1 MSGLVNVE
9 GLNRASQKY
18 QPVLQMLPF
27 LVLQNVMSELEIN
40 LLEVSSKDIAVQMLR
55 KGGVSA
61 PYIATTSDDDHIT
74 SEELGKFVERILT
87 VEPCVAV
94 IKDHIMNYKDKL
106 ILNNDPNSQKV
117 DNKTKKH
124 PLEFLFLQEKVKTIA
139 EDIIDALFF
148 AERNTADKSPMGMFN
163 GYNTILDS
171 LVSAGEI
178 STAKKNLVNT
188 GSIETPADVD
198 DTDAYDKLVAFL
210 RSANPF
216 LRKNGV
222 LYATNDL
229 LFNVMDALGNKIRY
243 KGSLEY
249 EIFLSHLKGTTQ
261 MPNLRIITHAA
272 LCSGDRLIL
281 CKPRNFD
288 FGMNTKGDEQ
298 FVQVRNPY
306 ADPNFIQFWTQWDA
320 GTRIMALH
328 PKEFQIND
336 GVNVGLTMSG
346 DYIS

>member
-9 GLNRASQKY
+9 ALNRASQKY

-27 LVLQNVMSELEIN
+27 LVLQSVLDELEIN

-61 PYIATTSDDDHIT
+61 PYIATNSEDEHIT
-74 SEELGKFVERILT
+74 ADELGKFVERVLT
-87 VEPCVAV
+87 VDPCVAV

-106 ILNNDPNSQKV
+106 ILNNDPGSQKLN
-117 DNKTKKH
+117 NKTKKH
-124 PLEFLFLQEKVKTIA
+124 PLEYLFLQEKVKTIA

-148 AERNTADKSPMGMFN
+148 AERNTDDKSPMGMFN
-163 GYNTILDS
+163 GYNTILDA
-171 LVSAGEI
+171 LIVAGEI
-178 STAKKNLVNT
+178 AAAKKNLVAT
-188 GSIETPADVD
+188 GDISSPEDAG
-198 DTDAYDKLVAFL
+198 DTDAYDQLVHFL

-222 LYATNDL
+222 LYATNNL
-229 LFNVMDALGNKIRY
+229 LFYAMDALGNKIRY
-243 KGSLEY
+243 KGSMEY

-272 LCSGDRLIL
+272 LGSGDRLIL

-306 ADPNFIQFWTQWDA
+306 KDPNFVQFWTQWDA

-328 PKEFQIND
+328 PKEFQMND
-336 GVNVGLTMSG
+336 GTNTGLAMSG
-346 DYIS
+346 DYNS

>member
-1 MSGLVNVE
+1 MSGLANVE

-124 PLEFLFLQEKVKTIA
+124 PLEFLFLQAKVKTIA

-198 DTDAYDKLVAFL
+198 EETDAWIKSTGAYLYQRIGCKGFVRFDFILTPQELYFL
-210 RSANPF
+210 EVNTVPGISPASIIP
-216 LRKNGV
+216 KQ
-222 LYATNDL
+222 AQ
-229 LFNVMDALGNKIRY
+229 VMGI
-243 KGSLEY
+243 SLEQL
-249 EIFLSHLKGTTQ
+249 FDLALDD
-261 MPNLRIITHAA
+261 II
-272 LCSGDRLIL
+272 
-281 CKPRNFD
+281 
-288 FGMNTKGDEQ
+288 
-298 FVQVRNPY
+298 
-306 ADPNFIQFWTQWDA
+306 
-320 GTRIMALH
+320 
-328 PKEFQIND
+328 
-336 GVNVGLTMSG
+336 
-346 DYIS
+346 